1 MDGHNNTSNSALPL
15 ESVSDTPR
23 CSAPRLDPDKY
34 ADDIKNYDFDAKQA
48 REFLQTLWDILLMCS
63 DVEGDIDPVSLICG
77 QNEKTGLSRPFAASG
92 MVKSQVNSDPENTT
106 DTEAQ

>member
-15 ESVSDTPR
+15 ESVSDMPR
-23 CSAPRLDPDKY
+23 RSVPRLDPEKY
-34 ADDIKNYDFDAKQA
+34 ADDIKPFDLDETQA

-77 QNEKTGLSRPFAASG
+77 QNEKTRLSRPFADSG
-92 MVKSQVNSDPENTT
+92 MVKSQVNSDPEDTT